1 MVKEKAWNNWDYYP
15 NDIGIDWEKLE
26 DPLIWPP
33 KTIAI
38 YNVHSILGF
47 DIYKDGRVYE
57 ESLNLMQQSNR

>member
-1 MVKEKAWNNWDYYP
+1 MIKEIAWNNWDYFS

-38 YNVHSILGF
+38 YKTILCL
-47 DIYKDGRVYE
+47 IEIVSLMLLMMGRD
-57 ESLNLMQQSNR
+57 NA